1 MSASNKQVSFSS
13 SLLKPDSDSW
23 MERPQKEKAV
33 NIYVTRKSFTGKLP
47 DKEYNDCDDD
57 DDDEAHFFPGVDAI
71 AHKYGMQQSPPKQ
84 NSKAGGAIMDEIKH
98 GSMLVDRTEAL
109 IRKLNKKDQE
119 IEKLCALLDALAPIP
134 GLDAEK
140 FQKLLDGSDEDGADF
155 RDAKIVSL
163 AKKNRRIT
171 LELQK
176 ARISAESRALQVQEL
191 SESLQKI
198 ESAAAA
204 NAITSNKT
212 RGRAPGHENT
222 DADGQ
227 SNDANSAEK
236 LNAIRKDLA
245 MAVKSV
251 DEMRRKNEKLT
262 EEVKTLTRTLA
273 NELGDGVSVE
283 HAVDGGWKGRGQQ
296 IIMLKSKVKRLE
308 QSIAMGNTANGNNDE
323 TPSQLL
329 SARVPKGGRRAGTA
343 LNNVDNKAETEL
355 ADMSNDRKQAIESI
369 VGERDSLIKEN
380 QQMDVKLQG
389 CKARI
394 RNLESDL
401 QTQKQQLKLVLNA
414 KDGDDEL
421 IDALQLEI
429 KRLQDAA
436 VANARNPGNRAE
448 AAAAVVFA
456 GTAASATKLDQL
468 TNEITRLKRLC
479 KQQQE
484 QINTQ
489 DEVIRALRNSFRN

>member
-1 MSASNKQVSFSS
+1 
-13 SLLKPDSDSW
+13 

-47 DKEYNDCDDD
+47 DKEYDDD
-57 DDDEAHFFPGVDAI
+57 NDDEAHLFPGVEAI
-71 AHKYGMQQSPPKQ
+71 AQKYGMQQSPPKQ
-84 NSKAGGAIMDEIKH
+84 NSKSGGAIMDEIKN

-176 ARISAESRALQVQEL
+176 ARMSAESRALQVQEL
-191 SESLQKI
+191 SENLQKI
-198 ESAAAA
+198 ESVAAA
-204 NAITSNKT
+204 NANTSSKT
-212 RGRAPGHENT
+212 RGRASGHDGT
-222 DADGQ
+222 DGDNSQG
-227 SNDANSAEK
+227 NDANSVEK
-236 LNAIRKDLA
+236 LNAIRKELA

-251 DEMRRKNEKLT
+251 DDMRRKNEKLS

-308 QSIAMGNTANGNNDE
+308 QSIAMGNTTNGNNDD
-323 TPSQLL
+323 TTSPLL
-329 SARVPKGGRRAGTA
+329 NARVPKGGRPAGTA
-343 LNNVDNKAETEL
+343 SNNVDSKAETEL

-436 VANARNPGNRAE
+436 VANARNPGNRA
-448 AAAAVVFA
+448 AAAKAAEVVFA
-456 GTAASATKLDQL
+456 GSSAAAANQDLL

-489 DEVIRALRNSFRN
+489 DEVIRALRNSARN